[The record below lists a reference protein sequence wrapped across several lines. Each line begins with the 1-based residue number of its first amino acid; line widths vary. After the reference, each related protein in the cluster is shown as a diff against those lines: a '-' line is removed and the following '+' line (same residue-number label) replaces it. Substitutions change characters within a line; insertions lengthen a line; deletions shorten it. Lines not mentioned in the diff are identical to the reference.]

1 MPYGAVG
8 RYTEPTIVPPDIQEK
23 YQDYNVFDLARE
35 LGQFWLKDLQKAMS
49 IVPIE
54 DVEVPERISDIP
66 EEKIQRAL
74 EIGLAAEAGIL
85 GGVKGAKALGKL
97 AKHPFP
103 KSVVKE
109 PVYHGTII
117 PEGEKDFGVL
127 FDIQRKDIYGGPTDP
142 GVHFGTS
149 TAAEARITEHR
160 LHKYAKEEQKI
171 PSVYP
176 YVYTTQGTT
185 IKPAFLDI
193 RNPIRLPDDSPL
205 SKGFGWKWR
214 GIYRKLLEKKL
225 VPKNE
230 DAMFKREKAKEVV
243 EKYFK
248 DNKIDGIV
256 YKNTYENIGKD
267 SYIVFKQSQIKSVF
281 EKPQSPLKK
290 AILDTHRGADP
301 EKVWKETGWTKDP
314 SGKWMF
320 RIDDSKMKM
329 FEPEREF
336 RVKPLNEVIDHP
348 ELFKAYPELKEMNVT
363 MAINPKEVSK
373 GSYNAWDMISVN
385 APDAKAAKK
394 SLIHEIQHAIQEREG
409 FVQGGDV
416 KSDIAIKYAQDK
428 LNKQLAPIRKEMRS
442 IYDSILKEAKLKGVD
457 EDIIW
462 EKYPG
467 KDKRW
472 RELDK
477 RVAKIGELPTSE
489 MAFEGYRRLPGEIYA
504 REEAEGFKGM
514 PGTMEKIPRKDWIVR
529 KGMAEMSRKR
539 R

>member
-320 RIDDSKMKM
+320 RIDDSGMKIN
-329 FEPEREF
+329 
-336 RVKPLNEVIDHP
+336 KEVASKLTPGGQTKRLGNLIVWPD
-348 ELFKAYPELKEMNVT
+348 LFKAYPELKT
-363 MAINPKEVSK
+363 MIVYRTKKAGDGAAFKPKT
-373 GSYNAWDMISVN
+373 GMIELEAGAGIESLKHELNHAV
-385 APDAKAAKK
+385 AKK
-394 SLIHEIQHAIQEREG
+394 EG
-409 FVQGGDV
+409 FVKGGTSPSRTAEYAPVWDDV
-416 KSDIAIKYAQDK
+416 K
-428 LNKQLAPIRKEMRS
+428 KQWTHPS
-442 IYDSILKEAKLKGVD
+442 FKEA
-457 EDIIW
+457 
-462 EKYPG
+462 
-467 KDKRW
+467 
-472 RELDK
+472 
-477 RVAKIGELPTSE
+477 
-489 MAFEGYRRLPGEIYA
+489 RRQYTNTAGEIYA
-504 REEAEGFKGM
+504 REEEVGFKGM
-514 PGTMEKIPRKDWIVR
+514 PGTMEKIPHKDWIIR
-529 KGMAEMSRKR
+529 K
-539 R
+539 